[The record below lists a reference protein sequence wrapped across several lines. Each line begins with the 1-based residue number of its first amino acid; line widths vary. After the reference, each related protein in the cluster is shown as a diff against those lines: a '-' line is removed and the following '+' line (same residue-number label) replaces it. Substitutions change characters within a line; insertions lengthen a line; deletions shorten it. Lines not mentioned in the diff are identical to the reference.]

1 MWLDKAETW
10 ELADQLGA
18 FDYVREKT
26 LTCYNGII
34 GSGCG
39 DCPAC
44 HLRQHGL
51 DVYLSQKRRGLM
63 FFAPKEIKQETGGVS
78 CLQSSQ
84 NLGIKRV
91 YLRCCPPP
99 LSL

>member
-1 MWLDKAETW
+1 
-10 ELADQLGA
+10 
-18 FDYVREKT
+18 REKT

-51 DVYLSQKRRGLM
+51 DVYLSQKG
-63 FFAPKEIKQETGGVS
+63 E
-78 CLQSSQ
+78 
-84 NLGIKRV
+84 N
-91 YLRCCPPP
+91 
-99 LSL
+99 